1 MLSIIGNA
9 LGLGIKIMDKID
21 KNSNK
26 PSFDEFKLRKKQID
40 ENLADEDV
48 DGIDSM
54 FEYLAERARA
64 GKTGRKG

>member
-9 LGLGIKIMDKID
+9 LGLGLKIMDKID

-26 PSFDEFKLRKKQID
+26 PSFDEFKLRKKQMD

-54 FEYLAERARA
+54 FEYLAERSRA
-64 GKTGRKG
+64 GKTGRK